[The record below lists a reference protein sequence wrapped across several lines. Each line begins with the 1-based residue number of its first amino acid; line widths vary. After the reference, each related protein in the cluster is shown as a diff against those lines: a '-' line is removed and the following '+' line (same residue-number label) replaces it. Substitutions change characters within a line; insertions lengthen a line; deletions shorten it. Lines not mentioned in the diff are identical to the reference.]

1 MKLYNLYITAFIL
14 GLFTFSSC
22 MDELPVKEEANG
34 VEGLP
39 AIIDLSYRSGAATVI
54 DTKAS
59 DITEQDAVQNLIV
72 LVFDTNGDLVGE
84 AQEFTPNATSG
95 KVRLNTTSGERYIF
109 AVANTESTNWG
120 NLTSKIKDVKTING
134 NDDTALNHIIV
145 EMKEAVSVNDDKILM
160 SGWFEPVTPITG
172 KDKGYCNINT
182 QANGVITS
190 ITEGK
195 IELSR
200 IVASVRFNLK
210 SNANITFIPESWTIK
225 NLPKKSSLIEQD
237 SESNETYFIY
247 GPSNSF
253 ENPVTDKT
261 NSFSFL
267 MMENRKFASGN
278 IETYDAREKAKS
290 APEDF
295 VNAPEGSAY
304 LILKGS
310 YSGKANYDQNGVH
323 TNSGKDVTATV
334 TYYVHLGY
342 LGRSNNNFSI
352 ERNNKYI
359 YTLTVA
365 GVDKIILEVVKNED
379 SASGDGDVYM
389 PEHMLDPFDAHYGT
403 TVLTLTKSLIE
414 SLKANTSSLADF
426 KNNFQIRT
434 YTPKNDFGTKT
445 QNGELVQDYSWLS
458 FKKNKKGVSS
468 SYATYNDED
477 GGILDVDGFYKSLY
491 NLKENDYKNG
501 EVYYTCYIN
510 EYYYSDL
517 SKSAF
522 VNADDRIVQFNY
534 KRQSASSNPASNSSL
549 TTALYVITQR
559 SIQSIYNLDVEENGW
574 GVEWVQEGSDLE
586 YGKNVSWDQST
597 DMNDGRKN
605 MISELG
611 FTFADGKS
619 WAEWSTYVN
628 PADNNMKAYGGSDY
642 NKAYAACL
650 NRNRDLNKNG
660 KIDEDE
666 IRWYLP
672 AINQYVGLWI
682 GAPALNPQVR
692 LYTKTSADD
701 DYHYVSNTYVG
712 SKNPRII
719 WAEEGSSLGN
729 YGGGGDSG
737 GAKKYRCVRNLGN
750 VKTYEPYITKSAV
763 QGYGDS
769 QYRNFNVSKINPKAF
784 RSPIGVNESLTRN
797 HKHTSEENYLAN
809 KGFDVRSS
817 ATSYCPEGWR
827 VPNQRELTIYTSFV
841 DAVYTTNLGAG
852 TSYAFNTTSLEYYWY
867 EVAVNKSYG
876 NVRKGNNVGNYRC
889 VRDKQ

>member
-14 GLFTFSSC
+14 GLFAFSSC

-39 AIIDLSYRSGAATVI
+39 AIVDLSYRSGAATVI
-54 DTKAS
+54 NTKAS

-134 NDDTALNHIIV
+134 DDDTALNHIIV
-145 EMKEAVSVNDDKILM
+145 EIKDKAVSVNDDKILM
-160 SGWFEPVTPITG
+160 SGWFEPAIPIAG
-172 KDKGYCNINT
+172 KDKGYCNINA

-190 ITEGK
+190 ITDGK

-225 NLPKKSSLIEQD
+225 NLPKNSSLIEQD
-237 SESNETYFIY
+237 SESNDTYFIY

-295 VNAPEGSAY
+295 VNAPDGSAY

-323 TNSGKDVTATV
+323 TNSGKDATATV

-342 LGRSNNNFSI
+342 LGGSNNDFSI

-389 PEHMLDPFDAHYGT
+389 PEHMLDPLDAHYGT

-414 SLKANTSSLADF
+414 SLKANTSSVADF
-426 KNNFQIRT
+426 KKNFQIRT

-458 FKKNKKGVSS
+458 FKKNKKG
-468 SYATYNDED
+468 YHLMPHIMT
-477 GGILDVDGFYKSLY
+477 KM
-491 NLKENDYKNG
+491 
-501 EVYYTCYIN
+501 
-510 EYYYSDL
+510 
-517 SKSAF
+517 
-522 VNADDRIVQFNY
+522 
-534 KRQSASSNPASNSSL
+534 
-549 TTALYVITQR
+549 
-559 SIQSIYNLDVEENGW
+559 VE
-574 GVEWVQEGSDLE
+574 S
-586 YGKNVSWDQST
+586 
-597 DMNDGRKN
+597 
-605 MISELG
+605 
-611 FTFADGKS
+611 
-619 WAEWSTYVN
+619 
-628 PADNNMKAYGGSDY
+628 
-642 NKAYAACL
+642 
-650 NRNRDLNKNG
+650 
-660 KIDEDE
+660 
-666 IRWYLP
+666 
-672 AINQYVGLWI
+672 
-682 GAPALNPQVR
+682 
-692 LYTKTSADD
+692 
-701 DYHYVSNTYVG
+701 
-712 SKNPRII
+712 
-719 WAEEGSSLGN
+719 
-729 YGGGGDSG
+729 
-737 GAKKYRCVRNLGN
+737 
-750 VKTYEPYITKSAV
+750 
-763 QGYGDS
+763 
-769 QYRNFNVSKINPKAF
+769 
-784 RSPIGVNESLTRN
+784 
-797 HKHTSEENYLAN
+797 
-809 KGFDVRSS
+809 
-817 ATSYCPEGWR
+817 
-827 VPNQRELTIYTSFV
+827 
-841 DAVYTTNLGAG
+841 
-852 TSYAFNTTSLEYYWY
+852 
-867 EVAVNKSYG
+867 
-876 NVRKGNNVGNYRC
+876 
-889 VRDKQ
+889 